1 MLKRND
7 VMNRMV
13 LTLLILTISITCQR
27 NKLPFSVE
35 EPQYYTSH
43 EFEWTADTLAPPD
56 AYQVFL
62 YDIWGTDENN
72 VWAVGHS
79 DLNRYQIWHWDGE
92 TWKNVVPDV
101 KGPRASYYEI
111 FGFSENDFWIVGYT
125 SVDNGYVLHYD
136 GSWRR
141 LDNNELT
148 LCMSVWGTFSQNIFI
163 GGNKG
168 IIYRYNGEKF
178 TRYETGRNLQIIA
191 IWGLA
196 SDEIFAIGVNNDNQP
211 ADPPIRYLFKY
222 KPDQFI
228 LIDSVI
234 FKPNME
240 KTIGIDLWGI
250 DINNLY
256 SPTGNSLVKYKN
268 GQWVTQFNA
277 PLWRVFG
284 SSPHNIFTGGYGGIF
299 YHYNGVN
306 WQRLH
311 FNDSVKE
318 SIWGMWCND
327 NYVFVIQDLGYYA
340 RIWRG
345 KQKGKIRR

>member
-1 MLKRND
+1 MK
-7 VMNRMV
+7 RMV

-35 EPQYYTSH
+35 ETQYYPSH

-111 FGFSENDFWIVGYT
+111 FGFSENDFWIVGTAGY
-125 SVDNGYVLHYD
+125 SGYILHYAGSWNRVDNDNLQHCYSIWGTSSQNLFIGSRHGLIYKYD
-136 GSWRR
+136 GKKFIQYDTKR
-141 LDNNELT
+141 
-148 LCMSVWGTFSQNIFI
+148 NILI
-163 GGNKG
+163 
-168 IIYRYNGEKF
+168 
-178 TRYETGRNLQIIA
+178 TT
-191 IWGLA
+191 IWGLQTG
-196 SDEIFAIGVNNDNQP
+196 EIFAIGINNENQP
-211 ADPPIRYLFKY
+211 AEPPIRYLFKY
-222 KPDQFI
+222 TLDQFVLVDSLI
-228 LIDSVI
+228 LTSPGDQ
-234 FKPNME
+234 
-240 KTIGIDLWGI
+240 TIGMDLWGT
-250 DINNLY
+250 DLDNLY
-256 SPTGNSLVKYKN
+256 SPTGEGLTKN
-268 GQWVTQFNA
+268 INGKWVFQFYA
-277 PLWRVFG
+277 PVWRIFG
-284 SSPHNIFTGGYGGIF
+284 TSPQNIFTGGYGGIF
-299 YHYNGVN
+299 YHYNGMN

-318 SIWGMWCND
+318 SIWGIWCND
-327 NYVFVIQDLGYYA
+327 KYVFVIQDLGYYA

-345 KQKGKIRR
+345 KLKGKIRR